1 MADFPYLCTACGSG
15 FVDPHELLEH
25 QEGWHTPDVAEGELE
40 QIRRRALHG
49 LAVEEPDPALVFDEL
64 HVPTTSAEFSRRVHR
79 LRLLAARAIA
89 ATDTAT
95 LERIACELERLEEL
109 AQTFVAELH
118 EIRREA
124 IGVARTTRWVL
135 QAAEKRTA

>member
-1 MADFPYLCTACGSG
+1 MADFPYVCTACGSG

-25 QEGWHTPDVAEGELE
+25 QSAQHAPTVAEGELE
-40 QIRRRALHG
+40 QVRRRALHG
-49 LAVEEPDPALVFDEL
+49 LKLEDPDPALVFDEL
-64 HVPTTSAEFSRRVHR
+64 QIPTTSAEFVRRVHR

-95 LERIACELERLEEL
+95 LERIASELERLEEL

-124 IGVARTTRWVL
+124 LGVARTARWVL